1 LIAGFAVAELVGVQ
15 CLGSEPVGVV
25 VEPVEMPCRDL
36 QAVEAAGDIEW
47 V

>member
-1 LIAGFAVAELVGVQ
+1 MIAEFPVAGLVGVQ